1 MRIIEITPK
10 TKISEL
16 LEAYPELESLLV
28 SLAPAFEKLRNPFLR
43 RTIARVTS
51 LAQAAQV
58 GNVPIAD
65 LVNRLREQTGQPP
78 LRLESLSDQAA
89 EPPLWFKTGT
99 IVKTIDARP
108 MLERGEHPIGLVLQE
123 VEKLQTSEILEL
135 ITGFVPAPLIE
146 KVEAKGFQS
155 WTLQRGGEFKNYFCR
170 KS

>member
-1 MRIIEITPK
+1 
-10 TKISEL
+10 
-16 LEAYPELESLLV
+16 V

-43 RTIARVTS
+43 RTIARMTS
-51 LAQAAQV
+51 LAQAAQG

-65 LVNRLREQTGQPP
+65 LVNRLREQAGQPP

-99 IVKTIDARP
+99 IVKSIDARP
-108 MLERGEHPIGLVLQE
+108 MLERGEHPISLVLQE

-146 KVEAKGFQS
+146 KVETKGFHS
-155 WTLQRGGEFKNYFCR
+155 WTLQRGNEVKSYFCR